1 VVIDCAIG
9 FADRPFGIRSPQ
21 QTLLGNLLPPLRVL
35 EIVRKL
41 DKKSVV
47 IYPSSFNACYAHKT
61 ITENTLPDTTSL
73 YGWTKRAVE
82 NLCRVHHRAYDVPII
97 ITRVGSCFGPKGRSD
112 ELPHRLIIYALRF
125 IVQVVYVLLKY
136 QKKIGEIR
144 TVSTLQ

>member
-1 VVIDCAIG
+1 
-9 FADRPFGIRSPQ
+9 
-21 QTLLGNLLPPLRVL
+21 
-35 EIVRKL
+35 
-41 DKKSVV
+41 
-47 IYPSSFNACYAHKT
+47 
-61 ITENTLPDTTSL
+61 
-73 YGWTKRAVE
+73 VE
-82 NLCRVHHRAYDVPII
+82 NLYRVYHRAYGVPII